1 MSDAPSA
8 PPREGVTV
16 TPPRATRIPPLD
28 PETPESQAPN
38 PHHASNNAGP
48 GQQPQRTGGFGATG
62 AASSEAMPPK
72 LDDEEDAEQQDAL
85 VNDVNRTHVSSDTPA
100 ADVAAVA
107 RLASDDDRTRAD
119 ADEQCDEPAED
130 EPMAESGDERE
141 AGDGREADLAD
152 EPAHDESAEDTDA
165 DERDVGDETED
176 EDMADPGPE
185 RWSFLDLRGGHH
197 ALDVYHEVRL
207 VVSRFASFSRASA
220 PNDIGFRP
228 TRAKHETVQN
238 LTTRKPNPFPNTPR
252 LATVRQ
258 SGGLDG
264 SSYGDTTAAQ
274 ASRGRDIQGIPWDRL
289 QFTRERYREK
299 RVSEYKN
306 YANLEIDV
314 ARLDAVCTP
323 VREVGEDDARA
334 FDAGFDECFG
344 VEHDFATDPR
354 YDERTNA
361 RTNGKYYQFAHNTRA
376 VRSNFVH
383 FQLRNLVWATSKND
397 AYVMSENRIVH
408 WNAATRRATTTLD
421 LDGGGGGGGGPPQ
434 GARARARDE
443 DGGGGGDAGG
453 DEDDSEEEDLD
464 GESRRGASGSGG
476 ERERRADGGGA
487 SFALSGNFPRIQV
500 STTCARDSL
509 VAAGGFAGEL
519 VVLDVDTGVSAST
532 RVTRDD
538 NGITNAVDFF
548 SAPSGAEALVCSNN
562 DKATR
567 WYDIATMR
575 CVARHEYPWAVNYT
589 AVGRDGTLAAV
600 VGDTKEAWVV
610 DTRTG
615 KLVQTCEGHLDFSFA
630 AAWHPDGVRFAT
642 GNQDTTARVWDIRHT
657 GQSLAVLRGRMGA
670 VRSLRFSSDGAFLAA
685 AEPADFV
692 HVYDVNASFTKK
704 QTLDHFGETAGVSFS
719 PCGEAL
725 FVGVADLTYGSVLE
739 FERSRWGHGAAAI
752 A

>member
-1 MSDAPSA
+1 M
-8 PPREGVTV
+8 
-16 TPPRATRIPPLD
+16 
-28 PETPESQAPN
+28 
-38 PHHASNNAGP
+38 
-48 GQQPQRTGGFGATG
+48 
-62 AASSEAMPPK
+62 
-72 LDDEEDAEQQDAL
+72 
-85 VNDVNRTHVSSDTPA
+85 
-100 ADVAAVA
+100 
-107 RLASDDDRTRAD
+107 
-119 ADEQCDEPAED
+119 
-130 EPMAESGDERE
+130 
-141 AGDGREADLAD
+141 
-152 EPAHDESAEDTDA
+152 
-165 DERDVGDETED
+165 
-176 EDMADPGPE
+176 
-185 RWSFLDLRGGHH
+185 
-197 ALDVYHEVRL
+197 
-207 VVSRFASFSRASA
+207 
-220 PNDIGFRP
+220 
-228 TRAKHETVQN
+228 
-238 LTTRKPNPFPNTPR
+238 
-252 LATVRQ
+252 
-258 SGGLDG
+258 
-264 SSYGDTTAAQ
+264 
-274 ASRGRDIQGIPWDRL
+274 
-289 QFTRERYREK
+289 
-299 RVSEYKN
+299 
-306 YANLEIDV
+306 
-314 ARLDAVCTP
+314 
-323 VREVGEDDARA
+323 
-334 FDAGFDECFG
+334 
-344 VEHDFATDPR
+344 
-354 YDERTNA
+354 
-361 RTNGKYYQFAHNTRA
+361 
-376 VRSNFVH
+376 
-383 FQLRNLVWATSKND
+383 
-397 AYVMSENRIVH
+397 
-408 WNAATRRATTTLD
+408 
-421 LDGGGGGGGGPPQ
+421 
-434 GARARARDE
+434 
-443 DGGGGGDAGG
+443 
-453 DEDDSEEEDLD
+453 
-464 GESRRGASGSGG
+464 
-476 ERERRADGGGA
+476 
-487 SFALSGNFPRIQV
+487 

-642 GNQDTTARVWDIRHT
+642 GNQDTTARVWDIRHM